1 MSRKRQRM
9 EQFGEAPKLKRQQ
22 RPPEPWTRKD
32 KLVVCGVFAAALVAL
47 LGGPILKSVITHRQ
61 IVNRLLAAWEA
72 RFQLSEAEMIRLR
85 QIESGFHG
93 SCFQVVP
100 QTRSHQQVEDH
111 KQELSRAMNPESA
124 LEFNKFYRTKSP
136 CGR

>member
-1 MSRKRQRM
+1 M
-9 EQFGEAPKLKRQQ
+9 EQFGEAPKLKRPQ

-32 KLVVCGVFAAALVAL
+32 KLVVCCAFTAGFIALF
-47 LGGPILKSVITHRQ
+47 GGPVLKTVISHRQ
-61 IVNRLLAAWEA
+61 IVNRRLATWET

-85 QIESGFHG
+85 QIESDFHG
-93 SCFQVVP
+93 SVFQLVT
-100 QTRSHQQVEDH
+100 QTISHQQGEDH